1 MSHQSNSNDS
11 IISIILGFIT
21 FIGDIFLENM
31 GAIDSFMAILLK
43 FTSLASFF
51 VFMFL
56 NYPKIITRINDIKK
70 NK

>member
-1 MSHQSNSNDS
+1 MPHQSNNNDS

-43 FTSLASFF
+43 FTSLTSFF